1 MTGTLISLQRGNLRL
16 LPLVLPK
23 EIFGAMCGLLKNVS
37 ASNNI
42 QQVGDLAQMVER
54 MLSMHEAQGSIPW
67 FSTLF
72 WLFFSFLGGGAAV
85 TGRAKS
91 TPEPGIEPGS
101 PA

>member
-72 WLFFSFLGGGAAV
+72 WLFFSFFLFFFGRRGGGDWKGKKYSGA
-85 TGRAKS
+85 GN
-91 TPEPGIEPGS
+91 
-101 PA
+101 